1 MHPFRTSRN
10 MKVYQAGKT
19 HALFLNFLK
28 ASLRSSAGVGVRV
41 DIWAVMGVCA
51 PDQGGKGAAASPQH
65 AKGTLHSWLVAGN
78 V

>member
-1 MHPFRTSRN
+1 MG
-10 MKVYQAGKT
+10 VIWET

-51 PDQGGKGAAASPQH
+51 PDRGGKGAAGPQH